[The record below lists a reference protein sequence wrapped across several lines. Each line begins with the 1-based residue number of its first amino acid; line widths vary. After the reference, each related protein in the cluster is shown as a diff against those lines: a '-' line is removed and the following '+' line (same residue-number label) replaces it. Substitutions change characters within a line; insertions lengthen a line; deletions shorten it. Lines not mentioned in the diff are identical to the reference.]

1 MTNPNNPVV
10 LALIELTDQGQ
21 PAESAAEVL
30 GAATTVGTP
39 VAVVAT
45 GNEPDSQLVTA
56 LGELGAT
63 QVLASTGAG
72 TGYGEAE
79 LTALEQAVD
88 QFGATTVVVPHTIKG
103 RNTAGRLAISR
114 HGALSY
120 GATGIYW
127 DTDGEENVATH
138 AVFGGDYN
146 VESTVEGGLMIV
158 TIRPG
163 SVSER
168 GEAVASPQLTTVA
181 AGETSSKFATVD
193 SVQVA
198 EQTSTRPALTSADIV
213 VSGGRGV
220 GSAENFDL
228 VNQLADALGAGV
240 GASRAAVDSGYVPHN
255 YQVGQ
260 TGVSVSPKLYVAVG
274 ISGAIQHLAGMQ
286 TAKTIVAINKDE
298 EAPIF
303 EIADFGVVGDLF
315 EVVPQIIEELGK
327 R

>member
-10 LALIELTDQGQ
+10 LALIELTEQGQ

-30 GAATTVGTP
+30 GAAATVGAP

-45 GNEPDSQLVTA
+45 DSEPAAEVVSS

-72 TGYGEAE
+72 SGYGEAE
-79 LTALEQAVD
+79 LTALERAID
-88 QFGATTVVVPHTIKG
+88 QSGATTVVLSHTITG

-114 HGALSY
+114 HGALAY
-120 GATGIYW
+120 GTTGLYW
-127 DTDGEENVATH
+127 DVEGEENVATH

-146 VESTVEGGLMIV
+146 AESTVEGGLMIV

-163 SVSER
+163 SVSHR
-168 GEAVASPQLTTVA
+168 ADSVSSPELVTLSS
-181 AGETSSKFATVD
+181 GETTSKFASVD
-193 SVQVA
+193 AVQVA

-240 GASRAAVDSGYVPHN
+240 GASRAAVDSGYVPHS

-260 TGVSVSPKLYVAVG
+260 TGVSVSPTLYVALG

-303 EIADFGVVGDLF
+303 EVADFGVVGDLF
-315 EVVPQIIEELGK
+315 DVVPQLIEELGK